1 MKSKTPVDLFWGTTI
16 IFIKEILFIRIKKC
30 KRLNVLQK
38 SLVLHDFLNKKS
50 IKEIMNKYKI
60 SKSTIYTIVRK
71 HRINKLKAN
80 KLDVSMLKNS
90 ILLNEEKDFIK
101 EYVKPP
107 QNPLT
112 IKRINLLLD
121 KKIDVRDRKRDIKNM
136 LKDEL
141 LYSFK
146 KEGSTTIKGGS
157 DITSIQ
163 QSIFS
168 SRMLKMICDDYL
180 IINIDECSF

>member
-1 MKSKTPVDLFWGTTI
+1 
-16 IFIKEILFIRIKKC
+16 
-30 KRLNVLQK
+30 
-38 SLVLHDFLNKKS
+38 
-50 IKEIMNKYKI
+50 MNKYKI
-60 SKSTIYTIVRK
+60 SKSTIYTIARK

-80 KLDVSMLKNS
+80 KLNVSMLKNS

-112 IKRINLLLD
+112 IKIINLLLN
-121 KKIDVRDRKRDIKNM
+121 KKIDVRDRKRDIRNM
-136 LKDEL
+136 LKDEF

-146 KEGSTTIKGGS
+146 KGGSTTIKGGS